1 MSADRVERRLAAIL
15 AADVAGYS
23 RLMGA
28 DEEGTLARLTAHRR
42 ELFDPAI
49 AKHRGRIVKTTGDGL
64 LAEFASV
71 VDAVRCAAEVQAG
84 MAERNGA
91 VEGPRIDFRIGI
103 NVGDIVMQDDEI
115 FGDGVNIAARLEG
128 IADPGGICVSAR
140 VQEFAAGKTGMTFE
154 DIGEQDLK
162 NIARP
167 VRAYRVRADGM
178 TATAVASRHA
188 PEAMAAL
195 TDKPSLAILPFQN
208 MSGDADQEYF
218 ADGMV
223 EDIVTALSRFKSFA
237 VVARNSSSVYKDR
250 AVDVRNAAR
259 ELGVRYI
266 LEGSVRRVGERLR
279 ITAQLVEGTTGAHL
293 WADRFDGSLEDVF
306 DFQDRITE
314 SVAIVVEPQIQTA
327 EIERSRRERPGSIAA
342 YDINLLA
349 LNTIWAVTAKDNAE
363 IYARLTAAL
372 ALEPDNALLL
382 AHAASALDQ
391 RIATGWPPLGPD
403 DRQKCAEL
411 ARRGLHHAA
420 GDASVMSH
428 CGLSLLQGAR
438 DYDWGMAI
446 LQSAAK
452 ANPNNLVVV
461 MRAGVGHLHCGDIA
475 EALVYFHRANRLS
488 PGDPLAHASLTGIAH
503 AQMVLGDYGEA
514 LSWAARSLALNT
526 DYDPTLWILIA
537 ANAHLGRMDEAHHF
551 LEQLGRVAPG
561 VTVARIKAGQPAKDP
576 SRMAAILDGLRMA
589 GLPGGEA

>member
-1 MSADRVERRLAAIL
+1 
-15 AADVAGYS
+15 
-23 RLMGA
+23 
-28 DEEGTLARLTAHRR
+28 
-42 ELFDPAI
+42 
-49 AKHRGRIVKTTGDGL
+49 L

-84 MAERNGA
+84 MAERNGTA
-91 VEGPRIDFRIGI
+91 TPRIDFRIGI
-103 NVGDIVMQDDEI
+103 NVGDIVMQDDDI

-128 IADPGGICVSAR
+128 IADPGGICVSQR
-140 VQEFAAGKTGMTFE
+140 VQEDAAGKTGMSFE
-154 DIGEQDLK
+154 DMGEQALK

-167 VRAYRVRADGM
+167 VRAFRVKVAG
-178 TATAVASRHA
+178 VASPA
-188 PEAMAAL
+188 TSSQPSGTMAAL
-195 TDKPSLAILPFQN
+195 LDKPSLAVLPFQN

-218 ADGMV
+218 ADGVV
-223 EDIVTALSRFKSFA
+223 EDIITALSRFKSFA
-237 VVARNSSSVYKDR
+237 VIARNSISAYKGR
-250 AVDVRNAAR
+250 PVDVRHAAT

-293 WADRFDGSLEDVF
+293 WAERFDGSLEDVF

-327 EIERSRRERPGSIAA
+327 ETERSRRERPGSIAA

-349 LNTIWAVTAKDNAE
+349 LNTIWAATAKDNAE

-411 ARRGLHHAA
+411 ARRGLRHAA

-475 EALVYFHRANRLS
+475 EALTCFHRANRLS

-503 AQMVLGDYGEA
+503 AQMVLGNFPEA
-514 LSWAARSLALNT
+514 LAWAARSLALNA

-537 ANAHLGRMDEAHHF
+537 ANAHLGRMEEAQHF
-551 LEQLGRVAPG
+551 LEQLRKAAPG
-561 VTVARIKAGQPAKDP
+561 ITVASIKAGQPAKDP
-576 SRMAAILDGLRMA
+576 SRMAAILEGLRMA
-589 GLPGGEA
+589 GLEEG